1 MALLQCI
8 SCGPPHLTQYLTVEY
23 FDREVPIQR
32 HACATIDPMNKML
45 ATQTRAW
52 TVSALCRAVADSLD
66 TQFNPVTLRG
76 EVSGFS
82 RAASGHCYFSIK
94 DDTGQ
99 IRCAMFRR
107 AASLMDFSP
116 RDGELVEVRGRLGV
130 YEARG
135 DLQLIVESM
144 ERAGQGALFEQFV
157 RLKAKLEAEG
167 LFDLAHKRALP
178 AQPRAIGV
186 VTSLGA
192 AAWHDVMTALQRRVP
207 HIPVLM
213 APALVQG
220 AGAATTLVQ
229 ALQNMYALT
238 AEDNPLCPPVDVIL
252 LVRGGGSME
261 DLWSF
266 NDENLARLIAQSPVP
281 LICGVGHETDFTI
294 ADFVADVRAP
304 TPTAAAEMAATDRGV
319 GLEALSVLAH
329 RLGRGL
335 LRQQDRQAQR
345 LDAVAARLGVGLARQ
360 QERQSQRLNAVAARL
375 GRPQAL
381 LGQHSQWLD
390 RLAGRL
396 QSDVRN
402 QLLEQ
407 GHQLERLS
415 DRLGFNRAQQLPQRA
430 QRLERAAL
438 RLSSVDPRQVLERG
452 YAWLSDERGQ
462 ALTHA
467 AQFQSG
473 QAVRA
478 TLADGDVPLTVTP

>member
-1 MALLQCI
+1 M
-8 SCGPPHLTQYLTVEY
+8 SPPEM
-23 FDREVPIQR
+23 P
-32 HACATIDPMNKML
+32 PS
-45 ATQTRAW
+45 RAW
-52 TVSALCRAVADSLD
+52 TVSALCRAVADALD
-66 TQFNPVTLRG
+66 AQFNPVSVRG
-76 EVSGFS
+76 EISGFS

-107 AASLMDFSP
+107 AASLMDFAP

-144 ERAGQGALFEQFV
+144 ERAGQGALFEQFL

-167 LFDLAHKRALP
+167 LFDPAQKRELP

-220 AGAATTLVQ
+220 AGAAATLAL
-229 ALQNMYALT
+229 ALQNMYSLT

-266 NDENLARLIAQSPVP
+266 NDENLARVIAQSPVP

-319 GLEALSVLAH
+319 GLEALSVLEH

-335 LRQQDRQAQR
+335 IRQQDRQAQR
-345 LDAVAARLGVGLARQ
+345 LDAVAARLTVGLVRQ
-360 QERQSQRLNAVAARL
+360 QERQSQRLNAVASRL

-381 LGQHSQWLD
+381 LVQHNQWLD

-396 QSDVRN
+396 QTGVRS
-402 QLLEQ
+402 QFMAQ

-415 DRLGFNRAQQLPQRA
+415 DRLGFNRAQQVPQRA

-452 YAWLSDERGQ
+452 YAWLSDDKGQ
-462 ALTHA
+462 ALIHTG
-467 AQFQSG
+467 QFQPG
-473 QAVRA
+473 QSVQA
-478 TLADGDVPLTVTP
+478 TLSDGVVPLVVKV